1 MGEDTLPPQPPLPK
15 KSLAGRL
22 KDYAISAATSPKILL
37 PVLGIVAIILLRD
50 YLKAPVARNI
60 AGIVTNEENFKPDD
74 DNKARANRL
83 DAYILYSLLSSENQ
97 QPRTKVS
104 FYGAQMML
112 LDPAF
117 YDDAKA
123 QWAVNLAGHTQ
134 LGMVSR
140 GLPGGQME
148 IGNLDANIA
157 TALIITSHTT
167 AD

>member
-15 KSLAGRL
+15 KSSAGRL

-37 PVLGIVAIILLRD
+37 PVLGIFAIIMLRD
-50 YLKAPVARNI
+50 YLEAPVARYI

-83 DAYILYSLLSSENQ
+83 DAYILYSLLSSENR

-104 FYGAQMML
+104 LYGAQMMM

-117 YDDAKA
+117 YDDAKDH
-123 QWAVNLAGHTQ
+123 WAVNMARHTQ
-134 LGMVSR
+134 LGMVAR
-140 GLPGGQME
+140 GLHSGLME

-157 TALIITSHTT
+157 TALIITTHTT